1 MLSREDNELLCWM
14 GPGTPMGKLMREYW
28 PPCLPSSEFLGPD
41 SLVKRMTL
49 LGENFVMWR
58 DTTGRMAGPNSEAIY
73 HRPHEHLGTSDA
85 MITPSASSLL
95 RPRSG
100 LIGPASYPEISAT
113 SASTA
118 CGAQPYCCQKTW
130 TGLRSQRPRGQPT
143 KRRSLP
149 LNATWCLTPDP
160 H

>member
-1 MLSREDNELLCWM
+1 MD
-14 GPGTPMGKLMREYW
+14 KLMREYW
-28 PPCLPSSEFLGPD
+28 LPCLLSCEFPGPD
-41 SLVKRMTL
+41 SPVKRMTL

-58 DTTGRMAGPNSEAIY
+58 DPMGRMAGPNGEAIY
-73 HRPHEHLGTSDA
+73 HPPHEHLGTSDA
-85 MITPSASSLL
+85 MITPSANSLS

-100 LIGPASYPEISAT
+100 SIGPASYPKISTT

-118 CGAQPYCCQKTW
+118 CGAQPYCYQKTW
-130 TGLRSQRPRGQPT
+130 TGLRSQRPRRRPT

-149 LNATWCLTPDP
+149 LNTIWCLTPNP